1 MIKRNITLHLKKM
14 LSQFKIVS
22 LTGPRQSGKTT
33 LLRSE
38 FPNYK
43 YYNLERI
50 DHREMILSDPVGF
63 LKDKGSK
70 IIFDEVQNA
79 PDLFSYIQVFC
90 DDKDETGQ
98 YILSGSQSFLLNE
111 RISQSLAGRLSVNNL
126 FPFDI
131 TEMHPSQF
139 INWHKVI
146 FNGFYPGI
154 YDKNIAP
161 NNFYPSYIQTYI
173 DRDVR
178 TLKNIGDLS
187 SFSRFLKLCA
197 GRVGQVLNITSL
209 ANDTGVSV
217 NTAKSWLSILQAS
230 YIIFLIQPYYNNFSK
245 RLIKSPKLYFYD
257 MGVVASLLNIQH
269 EDDIKTHYLYGS
281 LFENLVISELIKVN
295 HHNGKNS
302 QIYYWRES
310 NGTEI
315 DCIIEQAN
323 QNLLAIEIKAG
334 QTYNKD
340 FIKNIKNFAKLTK
353 KVKKI
358 LIYGGSESM
367 NLSDITIISWDDFY
381 KRINDLFIK
390 NLTST

>member
-50 DHREMILSDPVGF
+50 DHKEMILSDPVGF

-79 PDLFSYIQVFC
+79 PDIFSYIQVFC

-111 RISQSLAGRLSVNNL
+111 RISQSLAGRVSVNNL

-131 TEMHPSQF
+131 TEIHPSQF

-161 NNFYPSYIQTYI
+161 NDFYPSYIQTYI

-197 GRVGQVLNITSL
+197 GRVGQILNITSL

-281 LFENLVISELIKVN
+281 LFENLIISELIKVN

-302 QIYYWRES
+302 QIYYWHES

-340 FIKNIKNFAKLTK
+340 FIKNIENFAKLTK

-381 KRINDLFIK
+381 KRINDFFIK
-390 NLTST
+390 N